1 MQMMRAWIAV
11 VALLVA
17 APAAL
22 VAGPQEDVT
31 AAARAWADNFSK
43 HDLEGLLRLY
53 DREAVFWGTSSG
65 TLRDSPELIR
75 DYFKGVPNSQ
85 MTVQIGDHRVRVLG
99 DVAIAIGH
107 YTFIDKRDGKDV
119 PRPARFSFTFRQ
131 RDGRW
136 LIMDHHSSSVP
147 AGR

>member
-1 MQMMRAWIAV
+1 MMRAWIAV
-11 VALLVA
+11 IALLVA
-17 APAAL
+17 APATL

-31 AAARAWADNFSK
+31 AAAEAWADAFSR

-53 DREAVFWGTSSG
+53 DPEAVFWGTSSG

-85 MTVQIGDHRVRVLG
+85 MTVAIGDHRVRVLG
-99 DVAIAIGH
+99 DVAIAVGH
-107 YTFIDKRDGKDV
+107 YTFVDKRDGKDV

-131 RDGRW
+131 REGRW
-136 LIMDHHSSSVP
+136 LIMGHHSSSVP